1 MGMQQQ
7 PDPPVNPPAKQVA
20 AQKYKQL
27 TVSDREKARLAA
39 QIWMDADGAR
49 SNHDRRFRKFE
60 RILKMWRGLNVTGG
74 NSNDGPDFQVPMM
87 KWVTFSQWAR
97 CMNSLIGDDAEIIA
111 EARSPDGQKNAKK
124 IGQYMTWRFFEY
136 MKALGELAPFVF
148 RAILLGRAHA
158 EIIYEQ
164 EYYWERDEQGN
175 DTEKLCYDGP
185 KIRALWPSQLIL
197 PTQDNVQTVTDFAWK
212 IRRNRLTPQQLLYG
226 EKRGRYQGIKD
237 NYALIV
243 GQAAQ
248 RQTRDVLWEQDRVVS
263 DQAEGVDQAV
273 LPGIHNDLEVWQW
286 YGKWR
291 LPKGK
296 RDASVDNYDWR
307 NAEESDL
314 LVTYLP
320 HPHLVI
326 GVEDLRDIYPRMR
339 KRDPFVDMAMVKDGS
354 YWSPGLGEL
363 LEDLQNEDS
372 INFKLFRKAGMLS
385 VGPIIFYRPSAG
397 GFNPQTFEY
406 EPGTA
411 VPCEDPASVNLVEM
425 RADLTYIQAMQ
436 QTLKAMAELVTGVSD
451 QTAGLSSDRPNA
463 PRTAS
468 GQAMLLQ
475 EGNVRASLD
484 MMMLKD
490 DVGRMMDY
498 VWELDREYA
507 DTEVFFRV
515 TGEDANGLFDTKNGF
530 GTMTALEREGQYNL
544 SVKFATSI
552 YSREAKKQ
560 AILQLY
566 QLAVMN
572 PILMTNPRGLW
583 ELLNRLWRAFG
594 EDDFSEIIP
603 QPPETDAPKDPKVEW
618 QDALNGED
626 LQVNPLDDDAAHL
639 IRHRQDLSDA
649 MAEPPERADKQAQKA
664 MAEHIIRH
672 EQQRRQKMLMQEL
685 VSQVAQQIQA
695 RGGGQP
701 MPQPGAP
708 APGAPPMQPP
718 QAGPPGMPPA
728 SAAGP
733 APQLNGMGAPPRPP
747 MGGQPGGPAQ

>member
-1 MGMQQQ
+1 MTPQ
-7 PDPPVNPPAKQVA
+7 PPNPLDPTQGQDPPVKPPDKPA
-20 AQKYKQL
+20 ASQQYKQL
-27 TVSDREKARLAA
+27 NVSDREKNRLAA

-49 SNHDRRFRKFE
+49 SNHDRRFRKFD
-60 RILKMWRGLNVTGG
+60 RILRMWRGLNVTGG
-74 NSNDGPDFQVPMM
+74 NNNDGADFQVPMI
-87 KWVTFSQWAR
+87 KWTTFAQWAR

-111 EARSPDGQKNAKK
+111 EARSPNGQKNAKK
-124 IGQYMTWRFFEY
+124 VGAYMTWRFFEY

-158 EIIYEQ
+158 EVIYEQ
-164 EYYWERDEQGN
+164 EYYWERDQQGN
-175 DTEKLCYDGP
+175 DVEKLCYDGP

-197 PTQDNVQTVTDFAWK
+197 PTQDNIQTVTDFAWK
-212 IRRNRLTPQQLLYG
+212 IRRNRLTPQQLLIG

-237 NYALIV
+237 NYSLIV

-248 RQTRDVLWEQDRVVS
+248 RQTRDVLWEGDRVVS
-263 DQAEGVDQAV
+263 DEAEGVDQAV
-273 LPGIHNDLEVWQW
+273 MPGLHNDLEVWQW
-286 YGKWR
+286 YGRWR
-291 LPKGK
+291 MPKKG
-296 RDASVDNYDWR
+296 DPSVDNYDWR
-307 NAEESDL
+307 NSEESDL

-326 GVEDLRDIYPRMR
+326 GVEDLRNIYPRMR

-363 LEDLQNEDS
+363 LEDLQNEDT
-372 INFKLFRKAGMLS
+372 INFKLFRRAGMLS

-397 GFNPQTFEY
+397 GFNPQVFEY
-406 EPGTA
+406 EPNTA
-411 VPCEDPASVNLVEM
+411 VPCEDPASVMVVEM
-425 RADLTYIQAMQ
+425 KANLTYVQAMQ

-484 MMMLKD
+484 MLMLKD
-490 DVGRMMDY
+490 DVGRMIDY

-507 DTEVFFRV
+507 DEKVFFRV
-515 TGEDANGLFDTKNGF
+515 TGDDADGLFDTRDGF
-530 GTMTALEREGQYNL
+530 GTMTALEREGEYNL

-566 QLAVMN
+566 SLSVQN

-583 ELLNRLWRAFG
+583 VMLNRVWTAFG
-594 EDDFSEIIP
+594 ENDFSDVIP
-603 QPPETDAPKDPKVEW
+603 EPPETDAPKDPKVEW
-618 QDALNGED
+618 SDALNGED
-626 LQVNPLDDDAAHL
+626 LQVNPLDDDAKHL
-639 IRHRQDLSDA
+639 IRHRQDLTND
-649 MAEPPERADKQAQKA
+649 MAEPPERADKQAQHA
-664 MAEHIIRH
+664 MAEHIVRH

-685 VSQVAQQIQA
+685 VSMVAGQIQA
-695 RGGGQP
+695 QQGQQPAPQQPGGL
-701 MPQPGAP
+701 PQPGAAP
-708 APGAPPMQPP
+708 AGAPSP
-718 QAGPPGMPPA
+718 AGPPT
-728 SAAGP
+728 
-733 APQLNGMGAPPRPP
+733 QLNGAGAPPRPP
-747 MGGQPGGPAQ
+747 MGGPTQ